1 MKIYFLFLIVALLF
15 SNSESNTYN
24 LQIKDILTQD
34 VCSYGIFV
42 LDAELNMP
50 IKDALNIDSH
60 FKLYVRNSKSVQ
72 AYTECFLMHF
82 PGVTT
87 AKVGCYIPGVQ
98 ENVFQIVPVTETGS
112 YTLYGHTIN
121 ILPYSIKQPF
131 SVKAGLELYY
141 YTPYYE
147 IKKYF
152 LKKDEISILEFYLF
166 SKTSSQDMLV
176 YLDKILIECRVNSG
190 IKLVCPVIAKG
201 FVQERNHIYEANLI
215 DTNKKIKKNYF
226 VNPIEIILEY
236 IKE

>member
-1 MKIYFLFLIVALLF
+1 MKIYLLFLIVGLLF
-15 SNSESNTYN
+15 SNIESNTYN

-34 VCSYGIFV
+34 VCSYGLFA

-50 IKDALNIDSH
+50 IKDALNIESH
-60 FKLYVRNSKSVQ
+60 FKIYVRNSKSVQ
-72 AYTECFLMHF
+72 EYTECFLMHF

-87 AKVGCYIPGVQ
+87 AKVGCYIPGAQ
-98 ENVFQIVPVTETGS
+98 ENVYQILPVNETRS
-112 YTLYGHTIN
+112 YSLYGHTIN
-121 ILPYSIKQPF
+121 ILSYLVKKPF
-131 SVKAGLELYY
+131 TVKKGLELYY

-147 IKKYF
+147 TKKYF

-166 SKTSSQDMLV
+166 SKTSSEDMLV
-176 YLDKILIECRVNSG
+176 YLDKILIKCRVNSG

-226 VNPIEIILEY
+226 VNPVEIILEY